1 MPVQPVRYTWILRRV
16 YAPEPTPPG
25 RVQRNPEELPNL
37 MKLEVVEIED
47 SKPAGRLRA
56 ILQQDIEGIGHQF
69 DVVDVDRKLARAD
82 LLPTRKA
89 VYASPFDLQYYARI
103 KEEMVDEL
111 SKRVRIPYEFVCIGR
126 DLQSLIV
133 PIKVSMDNKWT
144 LDKQILKTSLRQM
157 GVDMLD
163 DAVFFDQGGVNG
175 PNFDLEAKLIR
186 FYVVI
191 SRQYIVPMIG
201 RISHISVD
209 ESKQVNLV
217 LFHIHVV
224 SGFIDSIIRMSSLN
238 QSLMSILSL

>member
-1 MPVQPVRYTWILRRV
+1 
-16 YAPEPTPPG
+16 
-25 RVQRNPEELPNL
+25 

-209 ESKQVNLV
+209 ESKQIL
-217 LFHIHVV
+217 LT
-224 SGFIDSIIRMSSLN
+224 SLLN
-238 QSLMSILSL
+238 EI